1 MSAVPVTA
9 WWRRL
14 GAGRLGLARLARITR
29 LARHGHRSLVAGVVV
44 LGLAAL
50 TVGLTVVSGALAAVG
65 IVLAVPQTVE
75 AARNLRDAR
84 RSDAPGIDRRRALA
98 RRMLAVRRSEEMVPS
113 IPGGATIDLD
123 YVAETELVTFRSQD
137 DRVAAFDELVAAI
150 KDTGGPLV
158 LVGAPGAGKTFT
170 ARWVVTTL
178 LDQAAVDD
186 GPLAER
192 FLLSRWDGTPLT
204 EWLPREWARR
214 PEYRIGVAEAA
225 ELVADPSVVLV
236 LDGLDEVPNA
246 QRQSCADAINAF
258 VDGHPQVRLVVCC
271 RNREYRALAQRIESR
286 RVRWIAPLDMAMVAA
301 FIAEHAPSCWDRV
314 RRALADDQA
323 LRSLLNTPL
332 LLVAALRA
340 FRDDPTPLLVGSLP
354 QRQHALWDG
363 YLDRML
369 GGDPAARRRLEDT
382 AITMAATGTLQLAR
396 VPRRLRPFLDHC
408 VARHLLRRSAGGYQ
422 CLHRQ
427 LLGHLVG
434 RATLPDGRHALRSRL
449 LTKVDSE
456 PQAWNNLAR
465 EAVAAGHHDAAIDM
479 SRRALTLA
487 PDNPRYLGDLAFH
500 LMLGWQLDE
509 AVEVARAAETADPSD
524 WRPPSTLAYALFRL
538 GDLEGAAAA
547 RRRTWSKG
555 YRLSDDSFL
564 AYVLALQGLHHEADA
579 VLDAL
584 RSTCDT
590 TRMDRALALAA
601 LGRAGEAADCLFPL
615 EVQQLHVAMLLFT
628 VPAAVART
636 LVPGAFD
643 LVEPEPGMAQFTIMA
658 ADHRRNPWGD
668 YDEILFAFRVRP
680 TGGPTEAMG
689 GFILHRFVNQRF
701 TYDASPSTFAFANTL
716 GAVDVAYR
724 AGDVTF
730 RLSVD
735 GRDTLAL
742 CIPRVRPAAPPERI
756 EAVAYSI
763 VGEMPYAT
771 TESFD
776 MPAGVVAD
784 PATVHVEVGSGPVAD
799 MLRSLGLPRA
809 PDYCAWGEDLSLTH
823 HLPRPLDGTG
833 SDWGKRKSPP
843 GS

>member
-1 MSAVPVTA
+1 MSVVPVTT

-14 GAGRLGLARLARITR
+14 GVARVSRLARLAH
-29 LARHGHRSLVAGVVV
+29 LARHRRRSIVAGVLV

-50 TVGLTVVSGALAAVG
+50 AVGLTVVSGALAALGV
-65 IVLAVPQTVE
+65 VLAVPQTVE
-75 AARNLRDAR
+75 AGRNLRDAR
-84 RSDAPGIDRRRALA
+84 RSEVAGLDRRRALA
-98 RRMLAVRRSEEMVPS
+98 GRMLAVRRTEEMVPS

-137 DRVAAFDELVAAI
+137 DRVAAFDELVIAI

-170 ARWVVTTL
+170 ARWIVTTL
-178 LDQAAVDD
+178 LDQAVVDD

-192 FLLSRWDGTPLT
+192 FLLSRWDGAPLT

-214 PEYRIGVAEAA
+214 REYRLGVAEAA

-246 QRQSCADAINAF
+246 QRQACADAINAF
-258 VDGHPQVRLVVCC
+258 VDGHPHVRLVVCC

-286 RVRWIAPLDMAMVAA
+286 RVRWIASLDLATVAA
-301 FIAEHAPSCWDRV
+301 FVAEHAPASWDRV
-314 RRALADDQA
+314 RRALAGDQA

-369 GGDPAARRRLEDT
+369 GGDPAARRRLEDI

-408 VARHLLRRSAGGYQ
+408 VARHLLRPSAGGYQ

-434 RATLPDGRHALRSRL
+434 RTKFPEGRHALRSRL

-465 EAVAAGHHDAAIDM
+465 EAIAAGHHDAAIAM
-479 SRRALTLA
+479 SRRALALE
-487 PDNPRYLGDLAFH
+487 PGNPSYLGDLAFH

-509 AVEVARAAETADPSD
+509 AVELARAAEAADPSD

-555 YRLSDDSFL
+555 NRLPDDSFL

-579 VLDAL
+579 VLNAVRSMHDA
-584 RSTCDT
+584 S
-590 TRMDRALALAA
+590 RMDRALALAA

-615 EVQQLHVAMLLFT
+615 EVQQFHVAMLLFT

-636 LVPGAFD
+636 LVPSAFD

-668 YDEILFAFRVRP
+668 YDEIVFAFTARP
-680 TGGPTEAMG
+680 PGAPEEAVG

-701 TYDASPSTFAFANTL
+701 TYEALQGTFAFANTL
-716 GAVDVAYR
+716 GAIDVSYSGDDVA
-724 AGDVTF
+724 F
-730 RLSVD
+730 RLSLD
-735 GRDTLAL
+735 GQDTLAL
-742 CIPRVRPAAPPERI
+742 RVPRTCPPPPPER
-756 EAVAYSI
+756 VDTLAYSI
-763 VGEMPYAT
+763 VGEIPYVT
-771 TESFD
+771 REVID
-776 MPAGVVAD
+776 MP
-784 PATVHVEVGSGPVAD
+784 PAVDTDRSTVQVEVGTGPVAD